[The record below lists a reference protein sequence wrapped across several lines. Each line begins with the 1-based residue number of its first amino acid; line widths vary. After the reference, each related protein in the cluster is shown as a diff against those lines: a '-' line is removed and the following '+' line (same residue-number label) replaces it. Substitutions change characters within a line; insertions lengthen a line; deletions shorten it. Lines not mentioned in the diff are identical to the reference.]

1 MSLSRFSRPRLSL
14 LIASL
19 LATTWG
25 CSPAGPEDSEGGG
38 SDNGSAKDA
47 GSGSNGSSDGGNI
60 ELDGESQGSGVPNGV
75 PAPSGLLE
83 LEGIIR
89 DFSVT
94 HQDFELDGPPNMVF
108 PGMVETQLGAD
119 GKPVYKYSEYVTPQT
134 FAQWY
139 NDVPGVN
146 VSIPVKLQLQLDPTT
161 GNYVYDNSAFFPADG
176 AGFGAEGNPHNFHF
190 TSEFRSTF
198 TYQGGE
204 TFTFV
209 GDDDLWVFINGILV
223 IDLGGAHSAATASV
237 NLDAQAES
245 LGMTRGMSYDLMLFH
260 AERHTTES
268 NFRIDTS
275 IQLVPVVIP
284 R

>member
-1 MSLSRFSRPRLSL
+1 MSLTRYSQTLFPSL
-14 LIASL
+14 LTGV
-19 LATTWG
+19 LATAWG
-25 CSPAGPEDSEGGG
+25 CSPAGPVDKNSDSASDNHSNKGDPPNEGGG
-38 SDNGSAKDA
+38 DIALGDEAKGS
-47 GSGSNGSSDGGNI
+47 GSSDGI
-60 ELDGESQGSGVPNGV
+60 

-89 DFSVT
+89 DFSVN

-108 PGMVETQLGAD
+108 TGMVETQLGAD
-119 GKPVYKYSEYVTPQT
+119 GKPVYKYSQYVTPQT

-146 VSIPVKLQLQLDPTT
+146 FAIPVKLQLQLDPST
-161 GNYVYDNSAFFPADG
+161 GNYVYENSAFFPADG

-190 TSEFRSTF
+190 TSEFHSTF

-209 GDDDLWVFINGILV
+209 GDDDLWVFINGILA

-237 NLDAQAES
+237 DLDAQAEL
-245 LGMTRGMSYDLMLFH
+245 LGMTRGSTYDLDLFH
-260 AERHTTES
+260 AERHTSES

-275 IQLVPVVIP
+275 IKLVPVVMP